1 MLDIIA
7 FAILLMGGDSGEM
20 LWICGVPVPV
30 VKGGSNLKP
39 GGWGL
44 FTQMATFNSAL
55 PNKVNEAMRPRRSCT
70 GEKSSSD
77 VSSSHL

>member
-1 MLDIIA
+1 
-7 FAILLMGGDSGEM
+7 MGRCSGVFR
-20 LWICGVPVPV
+20 ICGASVPM

-44 FTQMATFNSAL
+44 LTQRTTFNSAL
-55 PNKVNEAMRPRRSCT
+55 PNKVNEAIRSRRSCT

-77 VSSSHL
+77 VSSSHQ